1 MSRVATEGHKTQAR
15 DKPIRG
21 MDCPFFFLLYTV
33 IYSARPLNAGALFLP
48 HLGRTLAAPIARP
61 HTSRHEAPIRS
72 DPAQEASLR

>member
-33 IYSARPLNAGALFLP
+33 LYSARPLNAGALFLP
-48 HLGRTLAAPIARP
+48 H
-61 HTSRHEAPIRS
+61 RS
-72 DPAQEASLR
+72 QDRIHRAMKPYPQ